1 MLKLKMLIRYKI
13 YSPPNLKS
21 FTLIE
26 LLVIIAIIGILV
38 SIGSIAALNAR
49 EKGKDTAIIAHFS
62 QLRIEATLIKNN
74 TNSYIDLC
82 LGGTLNTSNPDSPN
96 LAIIDGEI
104 KKYNGNQNLN
114 CHSNYENYC
123 LQSPLPT
130 GGGYCI
136 DSNGYAGKTANC
148 DGVDFSCQ

>member
-1 MLKLKMLIRYKI
+1 MRFFQKY
-13 YSPPNLKS
+13 PNSFSGNS

-26 LLVIIAIIGILV
+26 LLVVIAIIGLLASIISIV
-38 SIGSIAALNAR
+38 SLNAR
-49 EKGKDTAIIAHFS
+49 EKGRDTAIMAYFS
-62 QLRIEATLIKNN
+62 ELRIEATLIKNN

-104 KKYNGNQNLN
+104 KKYNGNQNLT
-114 CHSNYENYC
+114 CYSNYENYC
-123 LQSPLPT
+123 LQSSLPT

-148 DGVDFSCQ
+148 NSVNFSCQ